1 MAAYRGKRKETK
13 EKRNQEIK
21 CIMWKLEP
29 VTIFNFQYCVVFEF
43 KLSLIINKGTE

>member
-21 CIMWKLEP
+21 SIMWKLEP
-29 VTIFNFQYCVVFEF
+29 VTIL
-43 KLSLIINKGTE
+43 KLPILCSIRI